1 MRFIVI
7 GAGGIGA
14 YYGARLLQ
22 AGHQVVFV
30 ARGQHLSAMRKNGL
44 RIIHPEFDFHGA
56 VTACDQEELTS
67 SYQAE
72 KFDLILISLK
82 ASQTAEWLMACG
94 DWLLSGNTPLLS
106 LQNGVD
112 NELQIEDL
120 VGRGRTVGGL
130 AVRIGGH
137 VVSPG
142 KIEATGPA
150 EIVMGAWPNAS
161 SNPALQTQLKPMVEA
176 FNAADIPTV
185 LTPRIQHELWLKLL
199 INNGVNPLSAL
210 TGLDTRAL
218 TGDPIYGDNVYR
230 LMEEAAAAARAD
242 GVIVLREEID
252 RMYQLIC
259 NFDAIKTSMLVDRE
273 KNRPLE
279 IDAIC
284 GAVLQRSR
292 QQNSPAPLT
301 GLVDALLRD
310 AVGLPHSKTP
320 LQKVI

>member
-30 ARGQHLSAMRKNGL
+30 ARGQHLLAMQHDGL
-44 RIIHPEFDFHGA
+44 RIIHPHFDFRGA
-56 VTACDQEELTS
+56 VTACDQEELTKI
-67 SYQAE
+67 YE
-72 KFDLILISLK
+72 TENFDLILITLK
-82 ASQTAEWLMACG
+82 ASQTAEWLAACG
-94 DWLLSGNTPLLS
+94 DWLRPGNTPLLS

-112 NELQIEDL
+112 NELQIENL
-120 VGRGRTVGGL
+120 VGRSRTVGGL

-150 EIVMGAWPNAS
+150 EIVMGAWPNEN
-161 SNPALQTQLKPMVEA
+161 SNPTLQTQLQTVVQT
-176 FNAADIPTV
+176 FNAASIPTV

-210 TGLDTRAL
+210 TRLDTRAL
-218 TGDPIYGDNVYR
+218 TGDPTYGDSVYR

-242 GVIVLREEID
+242 GVIVLPEEID

-259 NFDAIKTSMLVDRE
+259 GFDAIKTSMLVDRE

-279 IDAIC
+279 IDAIS

-292 QQNSPAPLT
+292 QQNSRAPLT
-301 GLVDALLRD
+301 ALVDALLRD
-310 AVGLPHSKTP
+310 AVGLPRKR
-320 LQKVI
+320 